1 MNHITFKAREPGEY
15 RGVCAELCGAGHSGS
30 NDALKSGPGVGNNQ
44 NQNFPLASAQS
55 GTAYFTVPV
64 FTPGAGVPQLPGVA
78 RNSWDG
84 PGYKSLDGSLTKAF
98 GLPKMPVL
106 GEDARLEIRAD
117 AFNFLNNL
125 NFIPSSVV
133 NNIQSNNFGQA
144 TSALGGRVVNL
155 QARFSF

>member
-1 MNHITFKAREPGEY
+1 
-15 RGVCAELCGAGHSGS
+15 
-30 NDALKSGPGVGNNQ
+30 
-44 NQNFPLASAQS
+44 
-55 GTAYFTVPV
+55 
-64 FTPGAGVPQLPGVA
+64 
-78 RNSWDG
+78 
-84 PGYKSLDGSLTKAF
+84 
-98 GLPKMPVL
+98 MPVL

-125 NFIPSSVV
+125 NFVPSSVV